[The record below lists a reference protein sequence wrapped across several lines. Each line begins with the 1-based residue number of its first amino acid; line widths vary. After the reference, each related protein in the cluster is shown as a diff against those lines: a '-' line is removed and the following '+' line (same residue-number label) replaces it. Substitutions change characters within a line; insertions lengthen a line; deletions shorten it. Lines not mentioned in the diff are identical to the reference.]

1 MDRECY
7 DDACVGYD
15 GDYDDDDDDDDDD
28 NGDGDDNDD
37 GDGYD
42 CANVGYD
49 DYGDGGG

>member
-7 DDACVGYD
+7 DNACVGYD
-15 GDYDDDDDDDDDD
+15 GDYDDDDDND
-28 NGDGDDNDD
+28 DGDDSDD

-42 CANVGYD
+42 YANVKYD